1 MDVLKDV
8 LVGVGTTAI
17 IGIVTSLIATM
28 VKAGQFHTYGFAVG
42 KWLSNIGTTRL
53 GKATWEKIED
63 LFSTTILSFAMGV
76 KDGADWDDQEVKN
89 LLKTSNRD
97 GNLPRTDGIEPPKTE
112 KK

>member
-17 IGIVTSLIATM
+17 IGIVTTLIATM
-28 VKAGQFHTYGFAVG
+28 VKAGQFHTYGYTVG
-42 KWLSNIGTTRL
+42 KWISKFGSARL
-53 GKATWEKIED
+53 GKTTWEKIED
-63 LFSTTILSFAMGV
+63 LFSTVVISFAMGV

-89 LLKTSNRD
+89 LLNTSNRS
-97 GNLPRTDGIEPPKTE
+97 GIVTPKPE